1 MITIKKKVIPWKSN
15 RCVGKRGFLL
25 KGAEHIGFLF
35 RLKEEEKVSLVKRRS
50 HEETPC
56 NPISTL
62 HVCGTCVASA
72 KKLFFFFFIIVF
84 CDLALSFRFWSLFWM
99 SPPLLF
105 SIVNRMCNTRAPVS
119 PDLEQ
124 IRYKWLYHRAA
135 VHGQNLFFFPLSF

>member
-1 MITIKKKVIPWKSN
+1 M
-15 RCVGKRGFLL
+15 CVEHVLL
-25 KGAEHIGFLF
+25 QPK
-35 RLKEEEKVSLVKRRS
+35 
-50 HEETPC
+50 
-56 NPISTL
+56 N
-62 HVCGTCVASA
+62 
-72 KKLFFFFFIIVF
+72 FFFIIVF